1 MNYFLNIFNKCLK
14 IQRPLAYGS
23 TSFNKGLKFS
33 DLIGTEEKLA
43 FTLRHLVMEDL
54 HISLS
59 INYIMSLSFTILQL
73 QSSTV

>member
-14 IQRPLAYGS
+14 IQKPLAYGS

-43 FTLRHLVMEDL
+43 FTLRHLVMENL

-59 INYIMSLSFTILQL
+59 INYIMSLSFTFLQL